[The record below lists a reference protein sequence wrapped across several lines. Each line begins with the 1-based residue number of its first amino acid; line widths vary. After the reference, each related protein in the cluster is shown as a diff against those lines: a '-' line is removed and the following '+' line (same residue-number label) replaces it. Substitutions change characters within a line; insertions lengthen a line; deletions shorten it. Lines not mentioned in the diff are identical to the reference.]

1 MPKMRPKT
9 FLIRSSAPVRSRA
22 RVRATV
28 VMFFTFWFQF
38 FAAIIA
44 AGLLYGAIY
53 ILMQD
58 KAEKH
63 IHHVAAEKDT
73 NLTTAELAAYDGRTS
88 GRPILVSL
96 CGKIYD
102 VMSSA
107 ALYGKG
113 GQYNSFAGK
122 DITVACAK
130 FNKTSDAYF
139 NAQWT
144 GLTKP
149 ERELLAKWEDLFA
162 KKYPEVGK
170 VTDVDNMAPCPQSN
184 EGIAMQADAYS
195 TTLGMDLFAKKHI
208 S

>member
-1 MPKMRPKT
+1 
-9 FLIRSSAPVRSRA
+9 
-22 RVRATV
+22 
-28 VMFFTFWFQF
+28 
-38 FAAIIA
+38 
-44 AGLLYGAIY
+44 
-53 ILMQD
+53 
-58 KAEKH
+58 
-63 IHHVAAEKDT
+63 
-73 NLTTAELAAYDGRTS
+73 
-88 GRPILVSL
+88 
-96 CGKIYD
+96 
-102 VMSSA
+102 MSSA
-107 ALYGKG
+107 ALYGNG

-149 ERELLAKWEDLFA
+149 ERELLAKWEELFA

-195 TTLGMDLFAKKHI
+195 TTLGMDLFAKNTSRNK
-208 S
+208 